1 MKVLAMEREL
11 PNVTAAQFQQYG
23 TAEARQVWELVQAG
37 IIRETYFRADRNAA
51 VLILECS
58 SVTEAEALLSNLP
71 YVQNGLISF
80 ELIPLKAYPGFER
93 VFGAN

>member
-1 MKVLAMEREL
+1 MKILAMEREL
-11 PNVTAAQFQQYG
+11 PNVTAAQFQRYG

-51 VLILECS
+51 VLILECG
-58 SVTEAEALLSNLP
+58 SVREAQATLSMLP
-71 YVQNGLISF
+71 FVQNGLISF

-93 VFGAN
+93 LFGAN